1 MFRISVELGFSAAH
15 SLRIEHHK
23 CENLHGHNWKVLAT
37 IRGSRLNEYGM
48 LMDFH
53 DLKAALRPVL
63 ARLDHVMLNT
73 VEPFT
78 TLNPTAENIARHI
91 ACSLAPVLPPEV
103 ELDCIKVFE
112 SEGSSAEYFPQGD
125 EQ

>member
-23 CENLHGHNWKVLAT
+23 CENLHGHNWKVIAS
-37 IRGSRLNEYGM
+37 IRGRKLNDFGM

-53 DLKAALRPVL
+53 DLKAALRPIL
-63 ARLDHVMLNT
+63 SRLDHVMLNN

-78 TLNPTAENIARHI
+78 SINPTAENLARYIAQ
-91 ACSLAPVLPPEV
+91 SLGPALPPCV
-103 ELDCIKVFE
+103 ELDYIKVFE
-112 SEGSSAEYFPQGD
+112 SEGSSAEYFPDGG
-125 EQ
+125 EL